1 MKRTVSEPGIPAS
14 SRAAVITEFGGD
26 LEVRELPIPTLEPGA
41 LLVRIDAATVCGSDV
56 HVWDGSLH
64 AGGIR
69 PIILPVVPGH
79 EMAGT
84 VVAKGDADV
93 AYTGGEQVAL
103 GDRIV
108 FTQGR
113 CGTCYHCA
121 VAGQPNLCPNR
132 QNYGTNCEQFPYLVG
147 GFAEYCYVYPTARKI
162 KVPDNVTSEWASA
175 GSCALRTVI
184 AAYERLGRV
193 EPWQSVVIQGVGP
206 LGLFA
211 TALAKRS
218 GAARIIVIG
227 APDSRLKL
235 ARAWGATDVVS
246 IEDAPDADA
255 RVVAVRELTGGQGSE
270 IVQEWSGA
278 RTAFV
283 EGLDMVRR
291 GGRYLV
297 GGQVGPH
304 RVEIQPS
311 AIMKNHLSVIGS
323 MSADDSHYWKAM
335 RFLSQTQGE
344 FDFGRL
350 LTTRFGLDG
359 VGDALRGMQEL
370 SEIKPV
376 IDPFLVVS

>member
-1 MKRTVSEPGIPAS
+1 M
-14 SRAAVITEFGGD
+14 ITEFGGT
-26 LEVRELPIPTLEPGA
+26 LEVRELPVPSLEPGA

-84 VVAKGDADV
+84 VVAQGAGDS
-93 AYTGGEQVAL
+93 AYTGGGHVAI

-132 QNYGTNCEQFPYLVG
+132 KNYGTNCEQYPYLVG
-147 GFAEYCYVYPTARKI
+147 GFSEYCYVYPTARKI

-235 ARAWGATDVVS
+235 AESWGATDLVS
-246 IEDAPDADA
+246 INDAPDAES
-255 RVVAVRELTGGQGSE
+255 RVEAIRTLTGGQGAE

-278 RTAFV
+278 RTAFP

-291 GGRYLV
+291 GGRFLV

-304 RVEIQPS
+304 RAEIQPS
-311 AIMKNHLSVIGS
+311 TIMKNHLTLIGS

-335 RFLSQTQGE
+335 QFLSQTQSE
-344 FDFGRL
+344 FAFDRL

-359 VGDALRGMQEL
+359 VSAALRGMQEL

-376 IDPFLVVS
+376 IDPALALA